1 MTETLLAIVLF
12 AITMTG
18 TPGPNNI
25 MIMTSG
31 LNFGIR
37 RSLPHF
43 FGICIGTAVLVF
55 SVGMGLGALFSEYV
69 WLHTGVKVL
78 GVSYLLFLAWKIANA
93 AAPAQADSD
102 AEVLALGTPLTFFQA
117 VLFQWV
123 NPKAWIISIGA
134 IAAFT
139 TGDQS
144 LFLQVAIIAS
154 IILLCAH
161 PCVAIW
167 LVFGYALRTLL
178 ADPLKRRLFNW
189 TMAILLVASVV
200 TIV

>member
-1 MTETLLAIVLF
+1 
-12 AITMTG
+12 
-18 TPGPNNI
+18 

-31 LNFGIR
+31 LNYGIR

-55 SVGMGLGALFSEYV
+55 SVGMGLGALFSEYA
-69 WLHTGVKVL
+69 WLHTGVKIL
-78 GVSYLLFLAWKIANA
+78 GVGYLLFLAWKIANA
-93 AAPAQADSD
+93 AAPVRPD
-102 AEVLALGTPLTFFQA
+102 AEADVVTLGTPLTFFQA

-144 LFLQVAIIAS
+144 LFVQVAVIATVM
-154 IILLCAH
+154 LVCAH

-167 LVFGYALRTLL
+167 LVFGYSLRKLL
-178 ADPLKRRLFNW
+178 ADPVKRRMFNW
-189 TMAILLVASVV
+189 TMAVLLVASVI

>member
-31 LNFGIR
+31 LNYGIR

-55 SVGMGLGALFSEYV
+55 SVGMGLGALFSEYA
-69 WLHTGVKVL
+69 WLHTGVKIL

-93 AAPAQADSD
+93 AAPVRPDAD
-102 AEVLALGTPLTFFQA
+102 AEVVSLGTPLTFFQA

-144 LFLQVAIIAS
+144 LFLQVGVIAT
-154 IILLCAH
+154 IMLVCAH
-161 PCVAIW
+161 PCVAMW
-167 LVFGYALRTLL
+167 LVFGYSLRNLL
-178 ADPLKRRLFNW
+178 ADPVKRRMFNW
-189 TMAILLVASVV
+189 TMAVLLVASVI

>member
-31 LNFGIR
+31 LNYGIR

-55 SVGMGLGALFSEYV
+55 SVGMGLGALFSEYA
-69 WLHTGVKVL
+69 WLHTGVKIL

-93 AAPAQADSD
+93 AAPVRPDAD
-102 AEVLALGTPLTFFQA
+102 AEFVSLGTPLTFFQA

-144 LFLQVAIIAS
+144 LFLQVGVIAT
-154 IILLCAH
+154 IMLVCAH
-161 PCVAIW
+161 PCVAMW
-167 LVFGYALRTLL
+167 LVFGYSLRNLL
-178 ADPLKRRLFNW
+178 ADPVKRRMFNW
-189 TMAILLVASVV
+189 TMAVLLVASVI